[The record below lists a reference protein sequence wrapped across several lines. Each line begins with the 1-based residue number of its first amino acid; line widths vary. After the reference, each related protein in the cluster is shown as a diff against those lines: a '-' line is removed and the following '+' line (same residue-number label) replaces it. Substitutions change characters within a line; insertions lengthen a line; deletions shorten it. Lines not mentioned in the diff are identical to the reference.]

1 MQEKMIIAMLGAV
14 GGMLPMLFT
23 AIFNKIKN
31 DNKLPIDRFET
42 VAEANDRIREDL
54 MDQIN
59 ALKAEIKELKIENK
73 ELHEENRK
81 LEARIN
87 ELERITTQY
96 KNVK

>member
-1 MQEKMIIAMLGAV
+1 MQEKIIIALLGAI
-14 GGMLPMLFT
+14 GGMLPLLFT
-23 AIFNKIKN
+23 TLFKRIKEA
-31 DNKLPIDRFET
+31 NKLPIDRFET

-54 MDQIN
+54 MNQI
-59 ALKAEIKELKIENK
+59 AVLKAEIKELKIENK

-87 ELERITTQY
+87 ELERINTQY

>member
-1 MQEKMIIAMLGAV
+1 
-14 GGMLPMLFT
+14 MLFT